1 MKALI
6 AFDRWW
12 FASMPPE
19 RLATLRVIV
28 GGFAWLYLAVRG
40 VHLTGYAQFPARN
53 FAPVGVTS
61 WLVAPLSPALVYFIY
76 AVTLLAGF
84 AFVAGARFRFSGPL
98 FAAGFLWVTTYRNSW
113 GMIFHTDNL
122 VALHLGALAFAPAA
136 MAWSYDARG
145 RQPPKPAGCFGWPVR
160 TLCCITIVSYVLAG
174 VAKVRNAGWEWSEGG
189 VLREHVAFDAL
200 RKIELGSF
208 HSPVGAWLVE
218 YEWPFHVLG
227 LLTLVLELGA
237 PLALLNRRV
246 RTAWVLGVWSFHL
259 GVIALMA
266 ITFAYPVTG
275 AAFASF
281 FAVERLW
288 SHPRAQRLVPW
299 FSRFQ
304 PKREQREIEPTPPP

>member
-12 FASMPPE
+12 FAAMPPE
-19 RLATLRVIV
+19 RVGALRVVV
-28 GGFAWLYLAVRG
+28 GGFAWIYLAVRG
-40 VHLTGYAQFPARN
+40 AHLTGYAEFPARN

-61 WLVAPLSPALVYFIY
+61 WLAAPLSAELVYAVY
-76 AVTLLAGF
+76 GVTLLAGL
-84 AFVAGARFRFSGPL
+84 AFVAGAQFRYSGPL

-122 VALHLGALAFAPAA
+122 VALHVAALALAPAA
-136 MAWSYDARG
+136 TAWSYDARG
-145 RQPPKPAGCFGWPVR
+145 REPPAPSGRFGWPVR
-160 TLCCITIVSYVLAG
+160 ALCCLTIVSYVLAG
-174 VAKVRNAGWEWSEGG
+174 VAKVRNAGWAWSEGG
-189 VLREHVAFDAL
+189 VLREHVAYDAL
-200 RKIELGSF
+200 RKIELGSL

-218 YEWPFHVLG
+218 YEWPFHLLG
-227 LLTLVLELGA
+227 VLTLVLELGA
-237 PLALLNRRV
+237 PLALLDRRV
-246 RTAWVLGVWSFHL
+246 RTAWVLGVWGFHL

-288 SHPRAQRLVPW
+288 THPRAQRLAR
-299 FSRFQ
+299 RFLRFA
-304 PKREQREIEPTPPP
+304 PKPEQQETETTAP